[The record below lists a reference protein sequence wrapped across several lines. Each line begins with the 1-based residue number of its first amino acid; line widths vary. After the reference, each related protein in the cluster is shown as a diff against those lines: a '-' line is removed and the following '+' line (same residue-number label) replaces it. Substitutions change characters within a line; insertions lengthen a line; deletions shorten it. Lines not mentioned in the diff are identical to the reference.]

1 MSDFIIPK
9 GRDFEFT
16 VKVIEAD
23 SFLAQDL
30 TNRLGTPTMKLFR
43 KDAPNNTVISVDLV
57 VPEDVTGS
65 STPEVPQLSIVTIDT
80 QVSVDEV
87 YRITINGVENS
98 YTAVDG
104 DTAATVTT
112 ALMAELGDTPMVTI
126 SAVPASTTS
135 FYVEANTGVVEF
147 EISSTSSNLW
157 VDTDTVGVTKIIG
170 ESTQNAVN
178 GMLAGS
184 ILADPVV
191 GLGTSDLEYERG
203 SKEDG
208 YYLRPL
214 YSATIEVKFSTD
226 IPDIITTIENVYVTP
241 TGV

>member
-1 MSDFIIPK
+1 MAEFVIPK

-16 VKVIEAD
+16 IKVIEAD
-23 SFLAQDL
+23 SFIAQDL
-30 TNRLGTPTMKLFR
+30 TDMLGTPTMKLFT
-43 KDAPNNTVISVDLV
+43 KEDPNDAVLSVDLV
-57 VPEDVTGS
+57 VPNDGIGS
-65 STPEVPQLSIVTIDT
+65 SISEVPQRSIVTVDN

-87 YRITINGVENS
+87 YRIKINGVENS
-98 YTAVDG
+98 YTAVEG
-104 DTAATVTT
+104 ATAATVTT
-112 ALMAELGDTPMVTI
+112 ALMAELSDTPMVTI
-126 SAVPASTTS
+126 SAVPSSTTS

-147 EISSTSSNLW
+147 EISSASGNLW

-178 GMLAGS
+178 GMLSGS
-184 ILADPVV
+184 ILANPNI
-191 GLGTSDLEYERG
+191 GLGTSNLFADRG

-208 YYLRPL
+208 YYLKPF
-214 YSATIEVKFSTD
+214 YSATIEIKFPTG